1 MSKIV
6 FANNPLDRMSSIR
19 SDEEWQ
25 KTSMI
30 SSDAR
35 YIIFDSGKPLI
46 QVSKEPGSNSV
57 IYLAKFD
64 SIKKHFE
71 ACQII
76 FLGEMKTVKYYAI
89 DITKERS
96 HFDIEVFIGCKFI
109 DLRSIAQSLSPED
122 TGILLKPNQWWS
134 GMLLIFFVLGVKIQN
149 SKPSMLALKKF
160 VLTAKPNYSLAWTL
174 LLSCYPFIMKNVF

>member
-19 SDEEWQ
+19 SDKEWQ
-25 KTSMI
+25 KTSMS

-35 YIIFDSGKPLI
+35 YIIFDSGKPFI
-46 QVSKEPGSNSV
+46 QVSKEPGSNST

-71 ACQII
+71 ACQVI
-76 FLGEMKTVKYYAI
+76 FLGEMKSIKYYAI

-96 HFDIEVFIGCKFI
+96 HFDC
-109 DLRSIAQSLSPED
+109 
-122 TGILLKPNQWWS
+122 LLYTS
-134 GMLLIFFVLGVKIQN
+134 D
-149 SKPSMLALKKF
+149 A
-160 VLTAKPNYSLAWTL
+160 ADE
-174 LLSCYPFIMKNVF
+174 

>member
-19 SDEEWQ
+19 SDKEWQ
-25 KTSMI
+25 KTSMS

-35 YIIFDSGKPLI
+35 YIIFNSGKPLI
-46 QVSKEPGSNSV
+46 QVSKEPGSNST
-57 IYLAKFD
+57 IYLAKFE

-76 FLGEMKTVKYYAI
+76 FLGEMKNIKYYAI

-109 DLRSIAQSLSPED
+109 DLRSIAQSLSP
-122 TGILLKPNQWWS
+122 
-134 GMLLIFFVLGVKIQN
+134 
-149 SKPSMLALKKF
+149 
-160 VLTAKPNYSLAWTL
+160 
-174 LLSCYPFIMKNVF
+174 

>member
-1 MSKIV
+1 MNKIV

-25 KTSMI
+25 KTSMS

-46 QVSKEPGSNSV
+46 QVSKEPGSNST

-76 FLGEMKTVKYYAI
+76 FLGEMKNIKYYAI
-89 DITKERS
+89 DITKQRT
-96 HFDIEVFIGCKFI
+96 HFDIEILIGCKFI

-122 TGILLKPNQWWS
+122 TGILAQAKSMVEWNAVNIYCS
-134 GMLLIFFVLGVKIQN
+134 RCET
-149 SKPSMLALKKF
+149 SKL
-160 VLTAKPNYSLAWTL
+160 
-174 LLSCYPFIMKNVF
+174 

>member
-46 QVSKEPGSNSV
+46 QVSKEPGSNST
-57 IYLAKFD
+57 IYLA
-64 SIKKHFE
+64 SS
-71 ACQII
+71 
-76 FLGEMKTVKYYAI
+76 T
-89 DITKERS
+89 R
-96 HFDIEVFIGCKFI
+96 
-109 DLRSIAQSLSPED
+109 LRN
-122 TGILLKPNQWWS
+122 TLKPVRLS
-134 GMLLIFFVLGVKIQN
+134 FSVK
-149 SKPSMLALKKF
+149 
-160 VLTAKPNYSLAWTL
+160 
-174 LLSCYPFIMKNVF
+174 

>member
-25 KTSMI
+25 KTSMS

-46 QVSKEPGSNSV
+46 QVSKEPGSNST

-64 SIKKHFE
+64 TIKKHFE

-76 FLGEMKTVKYYAI
+76 FLGEMRNIKYYAI
-89 DITKERS
+89 DITNERS
-96 HFDIEVFIGCKFI
+96 HFDIEVFTGFKFI
-109 DLRSIAQSLSPED
+109 DLRSIAQS
-122 TGILLKPNQWWS
+122 
-134 GMLLIFFVLGVKIQN
+134 
-149 SKPSMLALKKF
+149 
-160 VLTAKPNYSLAWTL
+160 
-174 LLSCYPFIMKNVF
+174 